1 MEVALQGKG
10 LFFLLLIAGSN
21 SSPHDRLVLL
31 VRDAEH
37 LVDVEQIIL
46 AIFNLLCSLFAN
58 WSTLSNLS
66 PDEAGPP
73 QDHFQPKQ
81 EHLKRIN
88 ELKTKLQKRT

>member
-10 LFFLLLIAGSN
+10 LYFLLLIAGSN

-46 AIFNLLCSLFAN
+46 AIFAIFNLLCSLFAN
-58 WSTLSNLS
+58 WSTLSNLLVRRVIFSFSLAAMTMTTLMS
-66 PDEAGPP
+66 P
-73 QDHFQPKQ
+73 QVS
-81 EHLKRIN
+81 
-88 ELKTKLQKRT
+88 